1 MCYSLLQCD
10 KKVTYKQTQSHYIH
24 PKHAMKKT
32 TGNIVKNI
40 ICIYKTSMQSEIICT
55 ATLLQYMPVSGLCK
69 SSGTLCGVCVDLH
82 VYILRVL
89 SPLWLWRADVNV
101 IVLTLLI
108 FCKAVQ
114 GHASVGLS
122 VVAAPLKRGLW
133 GRPRPW
139 EGREMSAVN
148 APAGSAHRRAPASVR
163 VTEDPAL
170 AGASPQTWGNTL
182 R

>member
-1 MCYSLLQCD
+1 M
-10 KKVTYKQTQSHYIH
+10 TYKQTQSHYIH

-40 ICIYKTSMQSEIICT
+40 ICIYKTSMQSKIICT

-69 SSGTLCGVCVDLH
+69 SAGTLCGVCEDLH

>member
-1 MCYSLLQCD
+1 MTC
-10 KKVTYKQTQSHYIH
+10 KQTPSHYIH

-40 ICIYKTSMQSEIICT
+40 ICIYKTSMQSKIICT
-55 ATLLQYMPVSGLCK
+55 ATLLEYMPVSGLCK
-69 SSGTLCGVCVDLH
+69 PAGALCGDG
-82 VYILRVL
+82 L

-122 VVAAPLKRGLW
+122 VVTAPLKRGLW

-139 EGREMSAVN
+139 EGREMSAIN

-182 R
+182 RWAFVHDCHNKTPH